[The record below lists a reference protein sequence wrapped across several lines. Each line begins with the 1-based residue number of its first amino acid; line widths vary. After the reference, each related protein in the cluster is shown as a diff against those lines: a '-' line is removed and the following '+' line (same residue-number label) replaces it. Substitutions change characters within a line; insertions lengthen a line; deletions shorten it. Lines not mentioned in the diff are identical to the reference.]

1 MKAVVTIIA
10 ALVAF
15 ASAWALDIHS
25 TLEGGLWTNSTTWQG
40 GTVPGQADN
49 VFLHGPVA
57 VNDTLNC
64 HNITIFSGARLY
76 PYGGN
81 SSLNVGGSLVNN
93 GTVDNPTLFC
103 AGNITSSSRFVPY
116 RLAMSGSGNQYI
128 STSGTFEPLN
138 FTKTSDLGT
147 VTPLNDLN
155 LVGCQINFNGG
166 TLNLSGGRQLSLNG
180 GSIIGISILGTG
192 GGSLNLTGNV
202 KLWDTTA
209 DEIILQGGCYIGSGV
224 SIGILHNY
232 AVLRPDN
239 ELNPSI
245 LRVTG
250 RLNNYG
256 SLNDTSSAIL
266 KLDLAGDL
274 YNYNYLNNNTINFCG
289 NQTQI
294 FWQSDDSP
302 EMTCWNFTA
311 QANAAPIQ
319 LMSNLRFYGCTVNL
333 GGRTLRLFTPTASH
347 TLSLRGAQLKNA
359 VIQGNSTS
367 TLNFVDYCKLSSLAV
382 DEARFTGNARCC
394 SGVVVGIM
402 HNYAVLQ
409 PDSGSNPSILR
420 VTGRLNNYG
429 SLNDTSSAILKL
441 DLAGDLYN
449 YNNLNNNTINLSGDR
464 TQILWQSD
472 DSPDINSSFLSA
484 AYSTHPVEA
493 RSKLRFYYC
502 TVDFSGRSLDLCPG
516 NTGRELKMVGSS
528 LQNIVLTGGN
538 GATLNFQNECY
549 LLNVTG
555 DEIVT
560 RGCVVIHSNVSFS
573 TLINHGTV
581 QSHRT
586 VYPAI
591 LTVTGKLE
599 NWGTIKNNPPYHS
612 ALHLHLQGNLHNHG
626 SLNNQRTYV
635 NGNADQYLNMYP
647 GCSVTCEGGF
657 VLVSEIGAGQWYF
670 NGAAQ
675 LPDNTEQYN
684 ANPFV
689 QGVWQLYNGS
699 AWSRHIYIDEGLNA
713 PLNLILTVSPAN
725 ALTLQWDQVPNATAY
740 KVYYATAPG
749 GPWSAFTGSVIDD
762 DTGDGIVTYPVGQS
776 QHHMFYRV
784 TSLK

>member
-10 ALVAF
+10 ALAAF
-15 ASAWALDIHS
+15 ASAWARDIHS
-25 TLEGGLWTNSTTWQG
+25 TLEGGLWTSSTTWQS

-64 HNITIFSGARLY
+64 HNITVYSNAMLY
-76 PYGGN
+76 PSVN
-81 SSLNVGGSLVNN
+81 HNTLNVGGSLVNT
-93 GTVDNPTLFC
+93 GTVDNFPGWYFLTLNC
-103 AGNITSSSRFVPY
+103 AGNVTSNSQFTPQQ
-116 RLAMSGSGNQYI
+116 LIMSGSGNQYI
-128 STSGTFEPLN
+128 STSGNFKPSY
-138 FTKTSDLGT
+138 FTKTSDFGT
-147 VTPLNDLN
+147 VTPLTDLN

-180 GSIIGISILGTG
+180 GSITGISILGTG

-202 KLWDTTA
+202 NLWDTTA
-209 DEIILQGGCYIGSGV
+209 DEIILQGGCNIGNGV
-224 SIGILHNY
+224 SIDILHNY
-232 AVLRPDN
+232 AVLQSCSN
-239 ELNPSI
+239 MGYSI
-245 LRVTG
+245 QVTG

-256 SLNDTSSAIL
+256 TLQNFPGYSYLT
-266 KLDLAGDL
+266 LDLAGDL
-274 YNYNYLNNNTINFCG
+274 YNYGTLSNNTINLSG
-289 NQTQI
+289 DGVQVL
-294 FWQSDDSP
+294 WQDNGSP
-302 EMTCWNFTA
+302 EITCLNFTA
-311 QANAAPIQ
+311 QATTAPIQ
-319 LMSNLRFYGCTVNL
+319 LMSNLRFNGCTVNL

-347 TLSLRGAQLKNA
+347 TLSVTGAQLKNA
-359 VIQGNSTS
+359 VIQGNSAS
-367 TLNFVDYCKLSSLAV
+367 TLNLAGGCRLSNLAV
-382 DEARFTGNARCC
+382 DEARFTGDACC
-394 SGVVVGIM
+394 SSGVVVGIM
-402 HNYAVLQ
+402 HNYGVLQ
-409 PDSGSNPSILR
+409 SFSNMHYSIQ

-429 SLNDTSSAILKL
+429 TLQNFPGYSYLTL

-449 YNNLNNNTINLSGDR
+449 Y
-464 TQILWQSD
+464 
-472 DSPDINSSFLSA
+472 
-484 AYSTHPVEA
+484 
-493 RSKLRFYYC
+493 
-502 TVDFSGRSLDLCPG
+502 
-516 NTGRELKMVGSS
+516 
-528 LQNIVLTGGN
+528 
-538 GATLNFQNECY
+538 
-549 LLNVTG
+549 
-555 DEIVT
+555 
-560 RGCVVIHSNVSFS
+560 
-573 TLINHGTV
+573 
-581 QSHRT
+581 
-586 VYPAI
+586 
-591 LTVTGKLE
+591 
-599 NWGTIKNNPPYHS
+599 
-612 ALHLHLQGNLHNHG
+612 G
-626 SLNNQRTYV
+626 SLNNHRTYI

-647 GCSVTCEGGF
+647 GCSVSCEGGF

-749 GPWSAFTGSVIDD
+749 GPWSAFTGLVIDD

>member
-239 ELNPSI
+239 EP
-245 LRVTG
+245 
-250 RLNNYG
+250 
-256 SLNDTSSAIL
+256 
-266 KLDLAGDL
+266 
-274 YNYNYLNNNTINFCG
+274 
-289 NQTQI
+289 
-294 FWQSDDSP
+294 
-302 EMTCWNFTA
+302 
-311 QANAAPIQ
+311 
-319 LMSNLRFYGCTVNL
+319 
-333 GGRTLRLFTPTASH
+333 
-347 TLSLRGAQLKNA
+347 
-359 VIQGNSTS
+359 
-367 TLNFVDYCKLSSLAV
+367 
-382 DEARFTGNARCC
+382 
-394 SGVVVGIM
+394 
-402 HNYAVLQ
+402 
-409 PDSGSNPSILR
+409 NPSILR